1 MDRKQAREAVKGRI
15 EEYLQQKGIN
25 TRKSF
30 CCLNP
35 EHADSNPSM
44 SLDRKHSRAKCFSC
58 GASYDI
64 FDLIGMDYGL
74 TDSKDIFAK
83 AYEIYGIQIDGTP
96 RRSKPEEDFREMNG
110 QNHAKTGQD
119 TDTQPHTDVYTHKAE
134 EDRTAYYEE
143 CKRRI
148 AETDYHRGLSLE
160 TLERHYIGFDP
171 CFKTKNSKGDF
182 VQWKALIIPTGKGS
196 FAARNTDPNA
206 GHKDRYRKRGD
217 AQIFSYKTLQ
227 TASKPIFVVEG
238 EIDAMSIEEAGGA
251 AIGLGSY
258 DNVALL
264 LNLLKTKKPSQPL
277 IIAFDDETEPDKQK
291 RVAEAE
297 KKLSDGLERLRIPF
311 YRLHPY
317 GAYHDANEA
326 LMQDREAFTEAIAGA
341 ENIEKQA
348 EEEERSAY
356 LNTNTGAYLQQFI
369 NGIADS
375 VNTEAIPTGFRTL
388 DNVLDGGLYEGLYTI
403 GAISSLGKTSLVL
416 QVADMVAASGKD
428 VLIFSLEM
436 ARAELMSKSI
446 SRHTLDLCIEYGIDT
461 RNAKTARGIT
471 DGKRYINYSR
481 AENELIRDAI
491 KAYSAYA
498 GRLYIQEGIGNIG
511 TDEIRQTVEKH
522 ILFTGGRWETD
533 EKTGEKILVGGRRP
547 LCIVDY
553 MQICAPY
560 NERATDKQ
568 NTDKCV
574 LELKRISRDFKLPV
588 IAISSFNR
596 TNYKEAVSMEAFK
609 ESGAVEYSSDTLI
622 GLQLK
627 GAGKKDFN
635 PTEEKRKDPRQIELV
650 ILKNRSGK
658 VGDKIL
664 FDYYPM
670 FNYFIDKG
678 LSD

>member
-1 MDRKQAREAVKGRI
+1 MDREQARDTAKGMI

-25 TRKSF
+25 TRKAF

-35 EHADSNPSM
+35 HHADRNPSM
-44 SLDRKHSRAKCFSC
+44 SLDRKHNRAKCFAC
-58 GASYDI
+58 GASYDV
-64 FDLIGMDYGL
+64 FDLIGMDYSL
-74 TDSKDIFAK
+74 TESKDIFAK
-83 AYEIYGIQIDGTP
+83 AYEVLGIHIDGTP
-96 RRSKPEEDFREMNG
+96 RRSKPEKDFRTMDR
-110 QNHAKTGQD
+110 QNRAKTGQN
-119 TDTQPHTDVYTHKAE
+119 TATHTDVYTHKA

-148 AETDYHRGLSLE
+148 ADTDYHRGLSLE

-171 CFKTKNSKGDF
+171 CFKTKDSSGNY
-182 VQWKALIIPTGKGS
+182 VQWRALIIPTGKES
-196 FAARNTDPNA
+196 FTARNTDANA
-206 GHKDRYRKRGD
+206 GHKDRYRKRGA
-217 AQIFSYKTLQ
+217 AQIFAYKTLQ

-258 DNVALL
+258 DNVPLL
-264 LNLLKTKKPSQPL
+264 LKLLEAKKPSQPL
-277 IIAFDDETEPDKQK
+277 IIAFDDEEEPDKQK
-291 RVAEAE
+291 RVEEAE
-297 KKLSDGLERLRIPF
+297 RQLSDGLERLQIPF

-317 GAYHDANEA
+317 GGHHDANEA
-326 LMQDREAFTEAIAGA
+326 LMMDREAFIEAIAGA

-348 EEEERSAY
+348 EEEERAAY
-356 LNTNTGAYLQQFI
+356 LASNTAAYLQQFI
-369 NGIADS
+369 NGIAES
-375 VNTEAIPTGFRTL
+375 VNTEAIPTGFETL
-388 DNVLDGGLYEGLYTI
+388 DKVLDGGLYEGLYTI

-416 QVADMVAASGKD
+416 QVADMVAASGHD

-446 SRHTLDLCIEYGIDT
+446 SRHTLQIAMRDGIDT

-471 DGKRYINYSR
+471 DGKRHINYSR
-481 AENELIRDAI
+481 AENELIRAAI
-491 KAYSAYA
+491 TAYGAYA
-498 GRLYIQEGIGNIG
+498 ERLFILEGVGDIG
-511 TDEIRQTVEKH
+511 TEQIRETVEKH
-522 ILFTGGRWETD
+522 IRFT
-533 EKTGEKILVGGRRP
+533 GRRP
-547 LCIVDY
+547 LVIVDY
-553 MQICAPY
+553 MQIVAPY

-574 LELKRISRDFKLPV
+574 LELKRISRDFKLSI

-596 TNYKEAVSMEAFK
+596 TNYREAVSMEAFK

-627 GAGKKDFN
+627 GAGKKDFD

-650 ILKNRSGK
+650 ILKNRQGK

-664 FDYYPM
+664 FEYYPM

>member
-1 MDRKQAREAVKGRI
+1 MDREQARDTAKGMIEA
-15 EEYLQQKGIN
+15 YLQQKGIN
-25 TRKSF
+25 TRKAF

-35 EHADSNPSM
+35 QHADSNPSM
-44 SLDRKHSRAKCFSC
+44 SLDRKHNRAKCFAC
-58 GASYDI
+58 GASYDV

-83 AYEIYGIQIDGTP
+83 AYEVLGIHIDGTP
-96 RRSKPEEDFREMNG
+96 RRSKPEEDFREMDG
-110 QNHAKTGQD
+110 QNHAKTGQN

-134 EDRTAYYEE
+134 ADYTSYFEE

-160 TLERHYIGFDP
+160 TLERHYVGLDTA
-171 CFKTKNSKGDF
+171 FKTRDHDGNF
-182 VQWKALIIPTGKGS
+182 ATWRALIIPTGKGS
-196 FAARNTDPNA
+196 FTARNTAPDA
-206 GHKDRYRKRGD
+206 HKKDRYRKRGA
-217 AQIFSYKTLQ
+217 AQIFAYKTLQ

-258 DNVALL
+258 DNVPLL
-264 LNLLKTKKPSQPL
+264 LKLLEAKKPSQPL
-277 IIAFDDETEPDKQK
+277 IIAFDDEAEPDKQE

-297 KKLSDGLERLRIPF
+297 KKLSDGLERLQIPF

-326 LMQDREAFTEAIAGA
+326 LTMDREAFTEAIAGA

-348 EEEERSAY
+348 EEEERAAY
-356 LNTNTGAYLQQFI
+356 LASNTAAYLQQFI
-369 NGIADS
+369 NGIAES
-375 VNTEAIPTGFRTL
+375 VNTEAIPTGFETL
-388 DNVLDGGLYEGLYTI
+388 DTVLDGGLYEGLYTI
-403 GAISSLGKTSLVL
+403 GAISSLGKTSLIL
-416 QVADMVAASGKD
+416 QVADMVAASGHD

-446 SRHTLDLCIEYGIDT
+446 SRHTLQIAMRDGIDT

-471 DGKRYINYSR
+471 DGKRHINYSR
-481 AENELIRDAI
+481 AENELIRAAI
-491 KAYSAYA
+491 TAYGAYA
-498 GRLYIQEGIGNIG
+498 ERLYILEGVGDIG
-511 TDEIRQTVEKH
+511 TEQIRETVEKH
-522 ILFTGGRWETD
+522 IRFT
-533 EKTGEKILVGGRRP
+533 GRRP
-547 LCIVDY
+547 LVIVDY
-553 MQICAPY
+553 MQIVAPY

-574 LELKRISRDFKLPV
+574 LELKRISRDFKLPI

-596 TNYKEAVSMEAFK
+596 TNYREAVSMEAFK

-627 GAGKKDFN
+627 GAGKKDFD

-650 ILKNRSGK
+650 ILKNRQGK

-664 FDYYPM
+664 FEYYPM

-678 LSD
+678 LSK